1 MIWLCEMQKLVLVV
15 VCGYAA
21 AFSPKPAGLRHSV
34 ARPATGYLETL
45 SAPVV
50 DDSTVA
56 AVDVTAAYLNSLAA
70 APASLKSARPAINEV
85 LKARVDPVADA
96 KQRLL
101 AACDA
106 FEASQRAAAAAA
118 EAAAAAAPP
127 PKKRGL
133 FRRGDKNAL
142 KAESYASVET
152 TVDDASAAQ
161 RDAVVAALE
170 ELARLSPPTKALDG
184 WRGRGGV
191 APSVCPLEGRWK
203 LRFTNAAD
211 ARFRSDAETSQHIDA
226 EKGLFV
232 NAVDF
237 TGSSG
242 KLRGFRVEVDGEA
255 LSDTEVQLAFRRVR
269 LLRRSRFPRL
279 FGTITIPLP
288 NPARLRKLT
297 KWLARGSGN
306 QSSRGAGFE
315 IVYIDEDA
323 RAHRTFDGLYFVQTR
338 VA

>member
-1 MIWLCEMQKLVLVV
+1 MQKLAINPHKLLALVV
-15 VCGYAA
+15 LCGYAA
-21 AFSPKPAGLRHSV
+21 AFSPKPASLRHSV
-34 ARPATGYLETL
+34 ARPATAYLETL

-50 DDSTVA
+50 DDSTV
-56 AVDVTAAYLNSLAA
+56 
-70 APASLKSARPAINEV
+70 EV

-191 APSVCPLEGRWK
+191 APSACPLDGRWK

-306 QSSRGAGFE
+306 QSSRGAEAGTRFW
-315 IVYIDEDA
+315 DA
-323 RAHRTFDGLYFVQTR
+323 H
-338 VA
+338 